1 VFRVIEHLPRRVL
14 GAGEDRVPAPLEDLA
29 APVDADIDHVRGPAD
44 APVSLVEYGDFEC
57 PHCGRAEPAVRG
69 LLQTFESDL
78 RFVFRHLLLRDVHEH
93 AQLAA
98 EASEAAGAQGM
109 FWEVHDVLYAHQD
122 ALGFDDLLGYA
133 GDLGLDVD
141 RFSEELQSGRH
152 ALRVARD
159 IESADVS
166 GVAGTPTFFVN
177 GRRHYG
183 PTTKRPC

>member
-1 VFRVIEHLPRRVL
+1 
-14 GAGEDRVPAPLEDLA
+14 
-29 APVDADIDHVRGPAD
+29 
-44 APVSLVEYGDFEC
+44 
-57 PHCGRAEPAVRG
+57 
-69 LLQTFESDL
+69 
-78 RFVFRHLLLRDVHEH
+78 
-93 AQLAA
+93 
-98 EASEAAGAQGM
+98 M
-109 FWEVHDVLYAHQD
+109 FWEVHDVLYALQD

-183 PTTKRPC
+183 PYDEATLLNLVRESLTRAGVLRSP